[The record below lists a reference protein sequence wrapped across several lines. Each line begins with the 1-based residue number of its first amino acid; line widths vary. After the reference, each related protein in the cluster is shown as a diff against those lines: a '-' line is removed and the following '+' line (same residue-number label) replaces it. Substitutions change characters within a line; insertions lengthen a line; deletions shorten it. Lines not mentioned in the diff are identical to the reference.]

1 MTSANLVSP
10 QVLVE
15 ESLFILN
22 SVDQDTRYGATV
34 RLDDLV
40 ETVGA
45 ALSLTV
51 EEYFGF
57 LLEHE
62 YLAQDA
68 GSGALRLTDR
78 AQHALADVGQLRQDV
93 MRGLGDIIDPA
104 SSGAG
109 YSPVGG
115 TVEERYER
123 HEEIGSGGIGTVFRG
138 THLPLKRAVAIK
150 EIRELFTYVGD
161 LRKDEIIHRFEESVQ
176 EHASLVHPAIIQ
188 ILDIDV
194 DQQYPFFVM
203 EYAPGGSL
211 RGKLHGPNKPE
222 LSSLLGHF
230 VSIAQAL
237 RFAHSQ
243 GVVHADLKP
252 ENVVFDGDGNAK
264 LVDFAVSRIIETDSS
279 KQQIYIAVGT
289 RAYKAPEQ
297 FVNPIDAN
305 GRSDIYSL
313 GIMFYEMLT
322 GKLPGRRSPMPSSFF
337 PNIPRKLDDVFDNM
351 CMDAEE
357 DRYASMNDV
366 LEDLLGDDDVLA
378 LLGRGSRIA
387 SAAAAPPSAP
397 RAPAPMAA
405 APAAAQP
412 APAPIPEAEPEPAA
426 PSSSEVSATSH
437 SEVEMEAV
445 SEDELEDSADSI
457 ADEPSVA
464 DDGDEADAEDAAS
477 DADDASAGSSS
488 VLDKLDKYS
497 GAF

>member
-1 MTSANLVSP
+1 MTSQKLVSP

-22 SVDQDTRYGATV
+22 SVGQDTQYGATV
-34 RLDDLV
+34 RLDDLA
-40 ETVGA
+40 ESVGA
-45 ALSLTV
+45 SLSLSAG
-51 EEYFGF
+51 EYFVF
-57 LLEHE
+57 LLEHG
-62 YLAQDA
+62 YLDQDP
-68 GSGALRLTDR
+68 GSGALHLTDPAR
-78 AQHALADVGQLRQDV
+78 HALTDAGTLRRDV

-104 SSGAG
+104 SSGSG

-138 THLPLKRAVAIK
+138 THLPLQRPVAIK

-161 LRKDEIIHRFEESVQ
+161 LRKDEIIARFEQSVQ
-176 EHASLVHPAIIQ
+176 KHASLVHPAIIQ

-211 RGKLHGPNKPE
+211 RGKLQGPKKME
-222 LSSLLGHF
+222 LTTLLSHF

-237 RFAHSQ
+237 RFAHAQ

-337 PNIPRKLDDVFDNM
+337 PDIPRKLDDIFDNM

-387 SAAAAPPSAP
+387 SAEAAAARPAAEPAPPAP
-397 RAPAPMAA
+397 RVRGERKAQPTPAPVADPEPEPEAA
-405 APAAAQP
+405 
-412 APAPIPEAEPEPAA
+412 AEPEMEMDA
-426 PSSSEVSATSH
+426 PPLEEVASESDMESAMDDASDDA
-437 SEVEMEAV
+437 S
-445 SEDELEDSADSI
+445 DSI
-457 ADEPSVA
+457 ADEPADESA
-464 DDGDEADAEDAAS
+464 DDA
-477 DADDASAGSSS
+477 ADDASAGSSS

>member
-1 MTSANLVSP
+1 MTGQKLVSP

-22 SVDQDTRYGATV
+22 SVDQDARYGATV
-34 RLDDLV
+34 RLDDLAQAVGSSLSVAV
-40 ETVGA
+40 EEYFAFLLEREYLAQEPDSG
-45 ALSLTV
+45 ALSLTAR
-51 EEYFGF
+51 
-57 LLEHE
+57 
-62 YLAQDA
+62 AQDA
-68 GSGALRLTDR
+68 LLDASE
-78 AQHALADVGQLRQDV
+78 LRQDV

-138 THLPLKRAVAIK
+138 THLPLRRPVAIK

-161 LRKDEIIHRFEESVQ
+161 LRKDEIIARFEESVRK
-176 EHASLVHPAIIQ
+176 HASLVHPAIIQ

-194 DQQYPFFVM
+194 DQQYPFFAM

-211 RGKLHGPNKPE
+211 RGKLQGPKKLE
-222 LSSLLGHF
+222 LSALLAHF

-237 RFAHSQ
+237 RFAHGQ

-279 KQQIYIAVGT
+279 KQQIYISVGT

-305 GRSDIYSL
+305 ARSDIYSL

-337 PNIPRKLDDVFDNM
+337 PDIPRKLDDIFDNM
-351 CMDAEE
+351 CMDADE

-378 LLGRGSRIA
+378 LLGRGSRLA
-387 SAAAAPPSAP
+387 SAAAAATP
-397 RAPAPMAA
+397 APAPA
-405 APAAAQP
+405 APAAP
-412 APAPIPEAEPEPAA
+412 APAPVAVPAAAPEPEPAA
-426 PSSSEVSATSH
+426 MASSSAMSAAVH
-437 SEVEMEAV
+437 SEDEMEAV
-445 SEDELEDSADSI
+445 EDDDMDAEDSI
-457 ADEPSVA
+457 ADAPAEV
-464 DDGDEADAEDAAS
+464 DEADEGDDS
-477 DADDASAGSSS
+477 DDSDDSDDADAGSSS